1 MKYLFTLSQPDID
14 RLKEAGLTL
23 DGASIVRAYREN
35 GQDYFNVTFEAREEW
50 DAVFRFLYGED
61 QAAPDP
67 DTLPDEDDPESED
80 KIFTFQPKIP

>member
-1 MKYLFTLSQPDID
+1 MKYFFTLSQPDID
-14 RLKEAGLTL
+14 RLKEAGLIL
-23 DGASIVRAYREN
+23 DSASVVRAHREK

-67 DTLPDEDDPESED
+67 VEGVLDDGE
-80 KIFTFQPKIP
+80 KIFTFQMKDNKQE